1 MHRKA
6 LSPTRSHNS
15 FTIGFGPLNLTV
27 SVLTGTESTAVAR
40 SEFITVDGELHPVG
54 RCSYDKVTG
63 EVLPDGVSAHRYA
76 FDADTASWVL
86 LQDYEIE
93 ECTMPKKLAE
103 VITFVP
109 LNKLSANYLTI
120 GLAQVRAKT
129 SGLKGAQRDYAERAF
144 DLFLTGLAKKK
155 VAALVKV
162 ALRGPAQ
169 FAAITPEGDLLWL
182 QPSDGIRQ
190 PAVRPTFNHDGRETD
205 LMLSLIGTIGTGTPV
220 LLDDTAQK
228 VTEYVARKAK
238 SDGVTPVTE
247 SKEAPA
253 MTDLFA
259 ALSGAVDAA
268 KAVK

>member
-6 LSPTRSHNS
+6 LPPTRSWNS
-15 FTIGFGPLNLTV
+15 FTIGFGPFHVTV
-27 SVLTGTESTAVAR
+27 SVLTGTESTQVAR
-40 SEFITVDGELHPVG
+40 SEFLTVNGELHPVG
-54 RCSYDKVTG
+54 RCAYDKITG
-63 EVLPDGVSAHRYA
+63 EVLPEGVNALRYA
-76 FDADTASWVL
+76 YDATTESWVL

-109 LNKLSANYLTI
+109 LTKLSANYLPI
-120 GLAQVRAKT
+120 GAAQVRAKT
-129 SGLKGAQRDYAERAF
+129 TGMKGAQKAYAERAF

-190 PAVRPTFNHDGRETD
+190 PAAHSSFNHDEREVGM
-205 LMLSLIGTIGTGTPV
+205 MLSLIDTIGTGTPV

-228 VTEYVARKAK
+228 ITEYVARKAQ
-238 SDGVTPVTE
+238 SNNVTPVTE
-247 SKEAPA
+247 SEEAPA
-253 MTDLFA
+253 MDDLFA
-259 ALSGAVDAA
+259 ALSGAVAAA
-268 KAVK
+268 KAAK